1 MVLSPWFA
9 IVVDGAVLS
18 CVIGGK
24 FDHDA
29 SKKTVKVKVDDAG
42 GTPLVFALQNGN
54 KFSTGSSPCTKPFP
68 TPFPKICSNFAP
80 AITLEIGKVSMD
92 GESPLTEMSISMC
105 IDNGIPAFLYDT
117 ITTKVKVI

>member
-9 IVVDGAVLS
+9 IVVDGAVLQ
-18 CVIGGK
+18 CINGGG
-24 FDHDA
+24 FDHDS
-29 SKKTVKVKVDDAG
+29 SKVTTKVKVDDAG

-54 KFSTGSSPCTKPFP
+54 KFVTGSPACTKPFP
-68 TPFPKICSNFAP
+68 VPFPKICSNFAP

-92 GESPLTEMSISMC
+92 GENPLTEMSIALC